1 MFFIIII
8 TYKKIKKFIL
18 HAPAFSNYGRR
29 TFLSSFFNKSLY
41 KGSLTLEAA
50 IVFPIYILFLI
61 SIIYILNIL
70 ALQNSLQMS
79 MEETS
84 RSISSSAY
92 ISEKICYMKEK
103 GITTN
108 LTYSVLNT
116 ALIKQLFLN
125 DELKN
130 LSDNSYIVNGSNG
143 ISFQSTYTN
152 TNTHIVDFNITYNV
166 SIPFLPDNIFKIR
179 INQRCRFRTFSGED
193 ISDKSGEYTPYVY
206 TASNAGVY
214 HSSPYC
220 SYLSKYYTILP
231 SSSFDNMGDSNNKY
245 SACSHCARNVPMA
258 SNVFNCPGSMVYH
271 NSIDCFYLN
280 ANVHKVTLE
289 SVEDFLSLCSRCKK
303 GVN

>member
-8 TYKKIKKFIL
+8 THKKIKKLIL

-29 TFLSSFFNKSLY
+29 TFLSSFFYKSFY

-70 ALQNSLQMS
+70 TLQNSLQMS
-79 MEETS
+79 MEEAS

-92 ISEKICYMKEK
+92 ISEKLIYIKEH
-103 GITTN
+103 GISTN

-116 ALIKQLFLN
+116 ALIKQIFFT
-125 DELKN
+125 DEIKY

-143 ISFQSTYTN
+143 LSFQYTYTN
-152 TNTHIVDFNITYNV
+152 RSSHIIDFNITYNV

-193 ISDKSGEYTPYVY
+193 ITDKSGEYTKYVY
-206 TASNAGVY
+206 LSTNASVY
-214 HSSPYC
+214 HSTPYC
-220 SYLSKYYTILP
+220 SYLSKYFNILP
-231 SSSFDNMGDSNNKY
+231 SSYFDNMVNNATNY
-245 SACSHCARNVPMA
+245 TACSHCAKNVPKA
-258 SNVFNCPGSMVYH
+258 SNVFNCPGSMIYH
-271 NSIDCFYLN
+271 NRIDCFYLN
-280 ANVHKVTLE
+280 ANIYKVTLE
-289 SVEDFLSLCSRCKK
+289 SVENSLSLCTRCKK